1 MTSVIR
7 KSLPF
12 FASGIVVKGFGRGSK
27 ELGIPTANFPSE
39 VVDHLPK
46 DIECGIY
53 YGWARVNN
61 GPVYKMVMS
70 IGWNPFYH
78 NIKKSMETHIINQF
92 PEDFYGS
99 ILRVAILGY
108 LRPERDF
115 SSLEELKSAIT
126 DDIRE
131 AERLLDQPHY
141 LTYRDHS
148 FFYSKNG
155 TTFPPQNNGYSL

>member
-27 ELGIPTANFPSE
+27 ELGIPTGTLF
-39 VVDHLPK
+39 
-46 DIECGIY
+46 GILIML
-53 YGWARVNN
+53 
-61 GPVYKMVMS
+61 KMYLGS
-70 IGWNPFYH
+70 YLETLFSNDQK
-78 NIKKSMETHIINQF
+78 NMETHIINQF

-108 LRPERDF
+108 LRPEKDF

-141 LTYRDHS
+141 LIYRDHS
-148 FFYSKNG
+148 FFHSKNG
-155 TTFPPQNNGYSL
+155 TAFPPQNNGYSL